1 MPRTLIGLLGGSF
14 DPIHVGHVQL
24 ARDASAQLRLDELRF
39 IPAGRPWQ
47 KGELT
52 DAAHRAH
59 LVELAIREL
68 PNAVLDM
75 REVER
80 AGPTYTIDTLRE
92 LRATLGAE
100 PALVLLM
107 GADQFERIDTWRD
120 WQRLLE
126 HAHIAVAARN
136 GVLPQLDAQLQRWYE
151 AHRLDAAALRDRPD
165 GGICSFAMTPVD
177 ASATHIRA
185 LLAAPA
191 TPTREAQL
199 ALLLPAA
206 ALDYIRRLRLYQG
219 NAVNHPGNDP
229 E

>member
-39 IPAGRPWQ
+39 IPAGQPWQ

-68 PNAVLDM
+68 PDAVLDM

-92 LRATLGAE
+92 LRALSA
-100 PALVLLM
+100 PN
-107 GADQFERIDTWRD
+107 R
-120 WQRLLE
+120 
-126 HAHIAVAARN
+126 
-136 GVLPQLDAQLQRWYE
+136 RW
-151 AHRLDAAALRDRPD
+151 
-165 GGICSFAMTPVD
+165 CC
-177 ASATHIRA
+177 
-185 LLAAPA
+185 
-191 TPTREAQL
+191 
-199 ALLLPAA
+199 
-206 ALDYIRRLRLYQG
+206 
-219 NAVNHPGNDP
+219 
-229 E
+229 